1 MAEPEVRVFDK
12 LLPNLRTN
20 NEYFAGSDEEYVP
33 ALYETIARASG
44 LLEPGEELVFE
55 SSERFTQAAMGSNP
69 VSTRFLQILARLVR
83 AERVLEVGTFVG
95 VSAIYLARALEAGG
109 RVVTIEKFPEF
120 AAIAQRNFVA
130 NGVQDRITLLVGDAI
145 ERIEELPADEPF
157 DLVFLDG
164 HKERYAEY
172 FEAIAPL
179 AHRRPAR
186 RGRRALPRRCAEPRL
201 PHREG
206 RGRAPLSGSCGHREG
221 LPATHAPARQRHH
234 AHAQAVAGLSG
245 TQAEPRRGIVALV
258 GGARCPSTW

>member
-1 MAEPEVRVFDK
+1 MADPEVRVFDK
-12 LLPNLRTN
+12 LLPNLPTN

-44 LLEPGEELVFE
+44 LLQPGEELVFE
-55 SSERFTQAAMGSNP
+55 SSERFSQAAMGSNP

-120 AAIAQRNFVA
+120 AAIAQRNFAA

-145 ERIEELPADEPF
+145 ERIEELPADELF

-164 HKERYAEY
+164 HKERYADY
-172 FEAIAPL
+172 FEAIAPRLRIGGLLVVDDVLFHGDALNRVCRTEKGEGVRRFLDRAAAAKDFLRLTLPL
-179 AHRRPAR
+179 AN
-186 RGRRALPRRCAEPRL
+186 
-201 PHREG
+201 
-206 RGRAPLSGSCGHREG
+206 
-221 LPATHAPARQRHH
+221 
-234 AHAQAVAGLSG
+234 
-245 TQAEPRRGIVALV
+245 GIMLMLKQ
-258 GGARCPSTW
+258 

>member
-172 FEAIAPL
+172 FEAIAPRLRTGGLLVVDDVLFHGDALNRVCRTEKGEGVRRFLDRAATAKDFLRLTLPL
-179 AHRRPAR
+179 AN
-186 RGRRALPRRCAEPRL
+186 
-201 PHREG
+201 
-206 RGRAPLSGSCGHREG
+206 
-221 LPATHAPARQRHH
+221 
-234 AHAQAVAGLSG
+234 
-245 TQAEPRRGIVALV
+245 GIMLMLKQ
-258 GGARCPSTW
+258 

>member
-172 FEAIAPL
+172 FEAIAPRLRTGGLLVVDDVLFHGDALNRVCRTEKGEGVRRFLDRAAAAKDFLRLTLPL
-179 AHRRPAR
+179 AN
-186 RGRRALPRRCAEPRL
+186 
-201 PHREG
+201 
-206 RGRAPLSGSCGHREG
+206 
-221 LPATHAPARQRHH
+221 
-234 AHAQAVAGLSG
+234 
-245 TQAEPRRGIVALV
+245 GIMLMLKQ
-258 GGARCPSTW
+258 